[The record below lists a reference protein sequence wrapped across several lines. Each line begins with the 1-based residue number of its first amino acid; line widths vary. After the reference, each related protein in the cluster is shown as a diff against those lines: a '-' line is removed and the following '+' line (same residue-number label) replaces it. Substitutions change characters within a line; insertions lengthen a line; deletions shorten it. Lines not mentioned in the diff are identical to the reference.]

1 MPTVP
6 SVWRERDFRRLWAAT
21 GVSMLGSFVTRTA
34 LPFAAILVLG
44 AGAAE
49 VGLIRGAE
57 LVAGLVVGLIAGAW
71 VDRLRRRPIL
81 IWADLGRAVLL
92 ISVPVA
98 FVLGGLTLLHLVVV
112 AFGAAILTTFFDTAD
127 RAYLPTVI
135 GRDRL
140 VEANSTLTG
149 TSAAAEFVGF
159 GVSGWLIQWL
169 TAPIAIALD
178 ALSFIVS
185 ALFLRTIRSDEP
197 APPEPETR
205 TSVLTEIREG
215 LALTLG
221 DPILRPLAL
230 ADAAVAG
237 FWGVFGSVF
246 LVFATDLGF
255 SPAAIGM
262 VAAVGGLASLAGA
275 AVAGR
280 ASSRMGVGTFLIGT
294 LVLVAIGNTAI
305 ALAPDASIVG
315 FVFVLTQQVLSD
327 SAMTAYD
334 VIAVSI
340 RQATVDDTR
349 LGRVVASFHVLAMA
363 AMLIGTV
370 VGAAVAETLGL
381 RAAMWLGA
389 IGGVVAVAILATS
402 RVRTLRAMP
411 GGLPAPASAVIAGE
425 DVRLGE

>member
-1 MPTVP
+1 
-6 SVWRERDFRRLWAAT
+6 
-21 GVSMLGSFVTRTA
+21 MLA
-34 LPFAAILVLG
+34 
-44 AGAAE
+44 
-49 VGLIRGAE
+49 
-57 LVAGLVVGLIAGAW
+57 
-71 VDRLRRRPIL
+71 
-81 IWADLGRAVLL
+81 
-92 ISVPVA
+92 
-98 FVLGGLTLLHLVVV
+98 
-112 AFGAAILTTFFDTAD
+112 
-127 RAYLPTVI
+127 
-135 GRDRL
+135 
-140 VEANSTLTG
+140 
-149 TSAAAEFVGF
+149 
-159 GVSGWLIQWL
+159 
-169 TAPIAIALD
+169 
-178 ALSFIVS
+178 
-185 ALFLRTIRSDEP
+185 
-197 APPEPETR
+197 
-205 TSVLTEIREG
+205 EIREG
-215 LALTLG
+215 LALTLN

-280 ASSRMGVGTFLIGT
+280 AATWMGIGTFLIGA

-389 IGGVVAVAILATS
+389 IGGVVAVVILATS

-411 GGLPAPASAVIAGE
+411 GGLPAPASAIIAGE
-425 DVRLGE
+425 DVPLGE